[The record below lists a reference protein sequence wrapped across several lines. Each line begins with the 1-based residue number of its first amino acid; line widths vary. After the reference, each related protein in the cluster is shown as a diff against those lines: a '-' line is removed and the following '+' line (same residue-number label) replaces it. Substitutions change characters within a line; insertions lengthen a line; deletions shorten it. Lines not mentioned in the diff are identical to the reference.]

1 MATNGPNGNI
11 PNGNIN
17 FNSNPSVQPGIFGY
31 AQGQSTRREF
41 TNDFW
46 KEGGYLSESIKELE
60 EMKRQYKEMSKEVS
74 NLSKSEQKTFKDR
87 KQALNQ
93 QLALL
98 KTIRENQET
107 SDTEAIEAINS
118 SNKLRLK
125 GQQDLIKLLNS
136 IIENQD
142 KADQQH
148 LDNLDAAVEKYNQI
162 KQTTD
167 ETGQK
172 LKQTTSILNKA
183 SDSWSESLSKTLNT
197 AGDKLSDIINM
208 FNIQSL
214 ANNAAEQNARS
225 KAAIMGNVSRQ
236 FGFSSNAQFESF
248 KNSLNDTIKDMNKEM
263 GNLFNA
269 EDMQQYMA
277 NLSAYGVTDTKM
289 AEQQMKS
296 SILATKYLGVSTETQ
311 TMIFKYMKQTNNNE
325 ALEEHNQRIVGLLKS
340 QLGVSKE
347 QLDVLSQQNYTAA
360 EALTALGKDQ
370 DTIDRYLDE
379 SGAVTGA
386 LSSINESYGT
396 AMGQLFTNIVTS
408 SYDEVLAK
416 YGTVFGNQT
425 SDIYTALTNG
435 EVYDAFK
442 MMLSSKQLQTTL
454 GLGSNLSEDDRTKT
468 QSIVQ
473 RELGIA
479 DIGGLSNMAQYFS
492 ENGFEGFDEKFADA
506 LESIQT
512 TTNKDVENY
521 VEQTQE
527 ATFLESI
534 WNWISTNLNGIP
546 WKWTMNLA
554 NLAFTAYLASGA
566 VNLAGKI
573 GDFLGKGNATSG
585 FWGGLNKFLGKGS
598 ALASSSSQIEGQLSM
613 FTQGKGTAGLG
624 LSKLAGVA
632 GGTAAVVGLTA
643 ATVALIGSAV
653 DEAINKSDAGNI
665 SAAESQLQGTGLEG
679 NNSAINIS
687 GQAMTDDKENN
698 NGWTRFS
705 TGYHQF
711 TTGIGSF
718 FKKTFQNDLAGLNA
732 NEYKLFRDAL
742 RANGGGTDYE
752 TIKSAL
758 LAWRLLLDSAGRL
771 TDLGTNETTE
781 DLKALINSGEYGT
794 QATLNNYARY
804 ISNEMNK
811 APYKTKN
818 ERQTTIDWDKYAK
831 NGIPWVP
838 RDNYLINAHK
848 GEMLLTADEAK
859 AYRNMLMPKNAGDVR
874 EGFYSVDDGRRGG
887 NYPYPITSAW
897 NEARDGG
904 RHHTGVDFGMSQGTP
919 IGASIPGKVAS
930 ASYNGGYGN
939 LVVVQAGDGK
949 RILYAHQSKM
959 AVKAGQQINAGTLIG
974 YVGSTGN
981 STGPHLHFEVRRTA
995 DYGTDID
1002 PLPYVTNSLF
1012 NVGDSSGAVLSSST
1026 DNFNDAQES
1035 DGSVQVRTR
1044 RFVPK
1049 AFTGNMGGDDGPG
1062 RIVNSVDGGF
1072 NKLISY
1078 LDSIRDEQVKQR
1090 ALLNAFSKS
1099 RIPESTF

>member
-1 MATNGPNGNI
+1 MATNGPNGNT

-17 FNSNPSVQPGIFGY
+17 YNSNPSVQPGIFGY

-87 KQALNQ
+87 RQALNQ

-98 KTIRENQET
+98 KTIRENQEA

-136 IIENQD
+136 VIENQD

-167 ETGQK
+167 ETSQK
-172 LKQTTSILNKA
+172 LKQTTNILNKA
-183 SDSWSESLSKTLNT
+183 SDSWSDSLSKTLNT

-208 FNIQSL
+208 FNIQSM

-225 KAAIMGNVSRQ
+225 KLSIMGDVSRQ
-236 FGFSSNAQFESF
+236 FGFTSNAQFESF

-269 EDMQQYMA
+269 EDMQQYMS

-347 QLDVLSQQNYTAA
+347 QLDALSQQNYTAV

-370 DTIDRYLDE
+370 ETIDRYLDE

-396 AMGQLFTNIVTS
+396 AMAQLFTNIVTTPF
-408 SYDEVLAK
+408 DEVMAK
-416 YGTVFGNQT
+416 YGTVFGTQT
-425 SDIYTALTNG
+425 RDIYNALTSG

-442 MMLSSKQLQTTL
+442 MMLSSGQLQNTL
-454 GLGSNLSEDDRTKT
+454 GLGSNLSEDERTEI

-473 RELGIA
+473 RELGIT
-479 DIGGLSNMAQYFS
+479 DIGGLSNIAQYFS
-492 ENGFEGFDEKFADA
+492 ENGFENFDKKFADA
-506 LESIQT
+506 LENIQT
-512 TTNKDVENY
+512 TTNADVENY

-534 WNWISTNLNGIP
+534 WNWISTQLNGIN
-546 WKWTMNLA
+546 WKYTMNLA

-566 VNLAGKI
+566 V
-573 GDFLGKGNATSG
+573 
-585 FWGGLNKFLGKGS
+585 
-598 ALASSSSQIEGQLSM
+598 
-613 FTQGKGTAGLG
+613 
-624 LSKLAGVA
+624 
-632 GGTAAVVGLTA
+632 
-643 ATVALIGSAV
+643 
-653 DEAINKSDAGNI
+653 
-665 SAAESQLQGTGLEG
+665 
-679 NNSAINIS
+679 
-687 GQAMTDDKENN
+687 
-698 NGWTRFS
+698 
-705 TGYHQF
+705 
-711 TTGIGSF
+711 
-718 FKKTFQNDLAGLNA
+718 
-732 NEYKLFRDAL
+732 KLFGSVSKFIGGF
-742 RANGGGTDYE
+742 ANGGGLKGGLQALLGGASGSGGSVVGGAMSSFLAGGIAVGLTTAAVSAISSAMTDARHQNSSFYE
-752 TIKSAL
+752 DEWANTLADSENATDKAMSSNKAFTSAL
-758 LAWRLLLDSAGRL
+758 GQAEANKEGNWFSRDMDNLGTGLSLLWSKMTGANYVEKNKKFWDWLAANAINKNASTGEFTAYAMAYQFLLDEVGSLASWEGAS
-771 TDLGTNETTE
+771 TD
-781 DLKALINSGEYGT
+781 DLKQYVKLGLVEQYRIQDYINDLVKEGWTPSDRYGNN
-794 QATLNNYARY
+794 ATGN
-804 ISNEMNK
+804 
-811 APYKTKN
+811 
-818 ERQTTIDWDKYAK
+818 IDWSRYAK
-831 NGIPWVP
+831 NGIDWVP

-848 GEMLLTADEAK
+848 GEMLLTAEEAK
-859 AYRNMLMPKNAGDVR
+859 AYRSMLMPKNAGEAR

-887 NYPYPITSAW
+887 NYPYPITSAYG
-897 NEARDGG
+897 EARDGG
-904 RHHTGVDFGMSQGTP
+904 RTHTGVDFGISQGTP
-919 IGASIPGKVAS
+919 IGASAPGKVTFAAYDS
-930 ASYNGGYGN
+930 SGYGN
-939 LVVVQAGDGK
+939 LVEILGNNGK
-949 RILYAHQSKM
+949 YMLYAHQSKL
-959 AVKAGQQINAGTLIG
+959 AVKSGQQVNAGSLIG
-974 YVGSTGN
+974 YVGNTGH
-981 STGPHLHFEVRRTA
+981 STGPHLHFEVRKSA
-995 DYGTDID
+995 NYGTDID

-1012 NVGDSSGAVLSSST
+1012 TIGDSSGAVLSSST
-1026 DNFNDAQES
+1026 DNFNEAKEG
-1035 DGSVQVRTR
+1035 DGTVQVRTR

-1049 AFTGNMGGDDGPG
+1049 AFTGNMGGNDGST

>member
-1 MATNGPNGNI
+1 MATNGPNGNT

-87 KQALNQ
+87 RQALNQ

-360 EALTALGKDQ
+360 EALTALGKDK

-473 RELGIA
+473 RELGIT

-492 ENGFEGFDEKFADA
+492 ENGFENFDEKFADA
-506 LESIQT
+506 LEKIQT

-534 WNWISTNLNGIP
+534 WNWISTTLNGIP

-554 NLAFTAYLASGA
+554 NAAFTAYLASGA
-566 VNLAGKI
+566 VNLVGK
-573 GDFLGKGNATSG
+573 LGSL
-585 FWGGLNKFLGKGS
+585 FGKGS
-598 ALASSSSQIEGQLSM
+598 SISKSLDSIDGQLSL
-613 FTQGKGTAGLG
+613 FDSGKGIAGSA
-624 LSKLAGVA
+624 LSKLAGGAV
-632 GGTAAVVGLTA
+632 VVGLTA
-643 ATVALIGSAV
+643 AAIAGLTDAIVQGNI
-653 DEAINKSDAGNI
+653 DAINNGSESAKMELEQQGNTLASNESYTQAYSAGNVASDGGFFSRAGSFLGYTFGNQI
-665 SAAESQLQGTGLEG
+665 ANSFTQVFNSDTTDKLKSAFDTWYQLQKVIETDPTRLADRMMSFASIADMIGRI
-679 NNSAINIS
+679 NSMQEYGIS
-687 GQAMTDDKENN
+687 SDDVKSWIAQKFKEDPSYL
-698 NGWTRFS
+698 GEL
-705 TGYHQF
+705 F
-711 TTGIGSF
+711 TYWMNSG
-718 FKKTFQNDLAGLNA
+718 DLAWLSSAEKDKINMNAYDEYVYKALNSTDTNGYNKNGLDWVPKDN
-732 NEYKLFRDAL
+732 YK
-742 RANGGGTDYE
+742 
-752 TIKSAL
+752 AL
-758 LAWRLLLDSAGRL
+758 L
-771 TDLGTNETTE
+771 
-781 DLKALINSGEYGT
+781 
-794 QATLNNYARY
+794 
-804 ISNEMNK
+804 
-811 APYKTKN
+811 
-818 ERQTTIDWDKYAK
+818 
-831 NGIPWVP
+831 
-838 RDNYLINAHK
+838 HK
-848 GEMLLTADEAK
+848 GEMVLTADEAK
-859 AYRNMLMPKNAGDVR
+859 AYRSMLMPKNAGDVR

-939 LVVVQAGDGK
+939 LVVVQANDGK

-959 AVKAGQQINAGTLIG
+959 AVKAGQQVNAGTLIG

>member
-87 KQALNQ
+87 RQALNQ

-98 KTIRENQET
+98 KTIRENQEA

-172 LKQTTSILNKA
+172 LKQTTNILNKA

-225 KAAIMGNVSRQ
+225 KAAIMGDVSRQ

-311 TMIFKYMKQTNNNE
+311 TMIFKYMKQTNNTE

-416 YGTVFGNQT
+416 YGTVFGSQT

-473 RELGIA
+473 RELGIK
-479 DIGGLSNMAQYFS
+479 DIGGLSNIAQYFS
-492 ENGFEGFDEKFADA
+492 ENGFENFDEKFADA
-506 LESIQT
+506 LERIQT

-521 VEQTQE
+521 VEKTQE

-554 NLAFTAYLASGA
+554 NAAFTAYLASGA
-566 VNLAGKI
+566 VNLAGK
-573 GDFLGKGNATSG
+573 LGSL
-585 FWGGLNKFLGKGS
+585 FGKGS
-598 ALASSSSQIEGQLSM
+598 TISKSLDSIDGQLSL
-613 FTQGKGTAGLG
+613 FDSGKGIAGSA
-624 LSKLAGVA
+624 LSKLAGGAV
-632 GGTAAVVGLTA
+632 VVGLTA
-643 ATVALIGSAV
+643 AAIAGLTDAIVQGNI
-653 DEAINKSDAGNI
+653 DAINNGSESAKMDLEQQGNALASNESYTQAYSAGNVASDGGFFSRAGSFLGYTFGNQI
-665 SAAESQLQGTGLEG
+665 ANSFTQVFNSDTTDKLKSAFDTWYQLQKVIETNPTRLADRMMSFASIADMIGRI
-679 NNSAINIS
+679 NSMQEYGIS
-687 GQAMTDDKENN
+687 SEDVKDWIAQKYKENPSYL
-698 NGWTRFS
+698 GEL
-705 TGYHQF
+705 F
-711 TTGIGSF
+711 TYWMNSG
-718 FKKTFQNDLAGLNA
+718 DLAWLSSAEKDKINMNAYAEYVSGALSSTDTNGYNKNGLDWVPKDN
-732 NEYKLFRDAL
+732 YR
-742 RANGGGTDYE
+742 
-752 TIKSAL
+752 AL
-758 LAWRLLLDSAGRL
+758 L
-771 TDLGTNETTE
+771 
-781 DLKALINSGEYGT
+781 
-794 QATLNNYARY
+794 
-804 ISNEMNK
+804 
-811 APYKTKN
+811 
-818 ERQTTIDWDKYAK
+818 
-831 NGIPWVP
+831 
-838 RDNYLINAHK
+838 HK
-848 GEMLLTADEAK
+848 GEMVLTAEEAK

-904 RHHTGVDFGMSQGTP
+904 RHHTGVDFGMSKGTP

-939 LVVVQAGDGK
+939 LVVVQANDGK

>member
-31 AQGQSTRREF
+31 AQGQSTRRVF

-87 KQALNQ
+87 RQALNQ

-98 KTIRENQET
+98 KTIRENQEA

-172 LKQTTSILNKA
+172 LKQTTNILNKA

-225 KAAIMGNVSRQ
+225 KAAIMGDVSRQ

-311 TMIFKYMKQTNNNE
+311 TMIFKYMKQTNNTE

-416 YGTVFGNQT
+416 YGTVFGSQT

-473 RELGIA
+473 RELGIK
-479 DIGGLSNMAQYFS
+479 DIGGLSNIAQYFS
-492 ENGFEGFDEKFADA
+492 ENGFENFDEKFADA
-506 LESIQT
+506 LERIQT

-521 VEQTQE
+521 VEKTQE

-554 NLAFTAYLASGA
+554 NAAFTAYLASGA
-566 VNLAGKI
+566 VNLAGK
-573 GDFLGKGNATSG
+573 LGSL
-585 FWGGLNKFLGKGS
+585 FGKGS
-598 ALASSSSQIEGQLSM
+598 TISKSLDSIDGQLSL
-613 FTQGKGTAGLG
+613 FDSGKGIAGSA
-624 LSKLAGVA
+624 LSKLAGGAV
-632 GGTAAVVGLTA
+632 VVGLTA
-643 ATVALIGSAV
+643 AAIAGLTDAIVQGNI
-653 DEAINKSDAGNI
+653 DAINNGSESAKMDLEQQGNALASNESYTQAYSAGNVASDGGFFSRAGSFLGYTFGNQI
-665 SAAESQLQGTGLEG
+665 ANSFTQVFNSDTTDKLKSAFDTWYQLQKVIETNPTRLADRMMSFASIADMIGRI
-679 NNSAINIS
+679 NSMQEYGIS
-687 GQAMTDDKENN
+687 SEDVKDWIAQKYKENPSYL
-698 NGWTRFS
+698 GEL
-705 TGYHQF
+705 F
-711 TTGIGSF
+711 TYWMNSG
-718 FKKTFQNDLAGLNA
+718 DLAWLSSAEKDKINMNAYAEYVSGALSSTDTNGYNKNGLDWVPKDN
-732 NEYKLFRDAL
+732 YR
-742 RANGGGTDYE
+742 
-752 TIKSAL
+752 AL
-758 LAWRLLLDSAGRL
+758 L
-771 TDLGTNETTE
+771 
-781 DLKALINSGEYGT
+781 
-794 QATLNNYARY
+794 
-804 ISNEMNK
+804 
-811 APYKTKN
+811 
-818 ERQTTIDWDKYAK
+818 
-831 NGIPWVP
+831 
-838 RDNYLINAHK
+838 HK
-848 GEMLLTADEAK
+848 GEMVLTAEEAK

-904 RHHTGVDFGMSQGTP
+904 RHHTGVDFGMSKGTP

-939 LVVVQAGDGK
+939 LVVVQANDGK

>member
-1 MATNGPNGNI
+1 MATNGPNGNTS
-11 PNGNIN
+11 NGNIEYTN
-17 FNSNPSVQPGIFGY
+17 NPQIQSGIFGY
-31 AQGQSTRREF
+31 AQGRSTRREF
-41 TNDFW
+41 NNDFW

-60 EMKRQYKEMSKEVS
+60 VMKQQYKDMSKEIDK
-74 NLSKSEQKTFKDR
+74 LSKSEQKVFRDR
-87 KQALNQ
+87 EQALHQ
-93 QLALL
+93 QLDMLEDMSSSRSA
-98 KTIRENQET
+98 
-107 SDTEAIEAINS
+107 SDTEAIEAIKT

-125 GQQDLIKLLNS
+125 GQQDLIKLINKM
-136 IIENQD
+136 IEDQGE
-142 KADQQH
+142 ADQEH
-148 LDNLDAAVEKYNQI
+148 LDMLYQAQENFKTI
-162 KQTTD
+162 KKLTD
-167 ETGQK
+167 ETNQK
-172 LKQTTSILNKA
+172 LSQTSTILNKT

-225 KAAIMGNVSRQ
+225 KAAIMGDVSRQ

-269 EDMQQYMA
+269 EDMQRYMA

-296 SILATKYLGVSTETQ
+296 SIIATKYLGVSTETQ
-311 TMIFKYMKQTNNNE
+311 SMIFKYMKQTNNNE

-347 QLDVLSQQNYTAA
+347 QLDALSQQNYTAV

-454 GLGSNLSEDDRTKT
+454 GLGSNLSEDDRTKI
-468 QSIVQ
+468 QSVVQ

-492 ENGFEGFDEKFADA
+492 ENGFEDFDEKFADA

-527 ATFLESI
+527 ATFLENI
-534 WNWISTNLNGIP
+534 WNWISTTLNGIP

-554 NLAFTAYLASGA
+554 NAAFTAYLASGA
-566 VNLAGKI
+566 VNLAGK
-573 GDFLGKGNATSG
+573 LGSL
-585 FWGGLNKFLGKGS
+585 FGKGS
-598 ALASSSSQIEGQLSM
+598 AISKSLDSIDGQLSL
-613 FTQGKGTAGLG
+613 FDSGKGVAGSA
-624 LSKLAGVA
+624 LSKLAGGAV
-632 GGTAAVVGLTA
+632 VVGLTA
-643 ATVALIGSAV
+643 AAIAGLTDAIVQGNI
-653 DEAINKSDAGNI
+653 DAINNGSEAARMELEKQGNSLASNDSYTQAYSAGNVASDGGFFSRAGSFLGYTFGNQI
-665 SAAESQLQGTGLEG
+665 ANSFTQVFNSDTTDKLKSAFDTWYQLQKVVETDPTRLADRMMSFASIADMIGRI
-679 NNSAINIS
+679 NSMQEYGIS
-687 GQAMTDDKENN
+687 SDDVKSWIAQKFKEDPSYL
-698 NGWTRFS
+698 GEL
-705 TGYHQF
+705 F
-711 TTGIGSF
+711 TYWMNSG
-718 FKKTFQNDLAGLNA
+718 DLAWLSSAEKNKINVNAYGEYVYKALNSTDTNGYNKNGLDWVPKDN
-732 NEYKLFRDAL
+732 YR
-742 RANGGGTDYE
+742 
-752 TIKSAL
+752 AL
-758 LAWRLLLDSAGRL
+758 L
-771 TDLGTNETTE
+771 
-781 DLKALINSGEYGT
+781 
-794 QATLNNYARY
+794 
-804 ISNEMNK
+804 
-811 APYKTKN
+811 
-818 ERQTTIDWDKYAK
+818 
-831 NGIPWVP
+831 
-838 RDNYLINAHK
+838 HK
-848 GEMLLTADEAK
+848 GEMVLTADEAK
-859 AYRNMLMPKNAGDVR
+859 AYRSMLMPKNAGEAR

-887 NYPYPITSAW
+887 NYPYPITSAYG
-897 NEARDGG
+897 EARDGG
-904 RHHTGVDFGMSQGTP
+904 RTHTGVDFGISQGTP
-919 IGASIPGKVAS
+919 IGASTGGKVVFA
-930 ASYNGGYGN
+930 AYDNGGYGN
-939 LVVVQAGDGK
+939 LVKILGDNGK
-949 RILYAHQSKM
+949 YMLYAHQSSV
-959 AVKAGQQINAGTLIG
+959 AVKSGQRVNAGSLIG
-974 YVGSTGN
+974 YVGNTGH
-981 STGPHLHFEVRRTA
+981 STGPHLHFEVRKSA
-995 DYGTDID
+995 NYGTDID

-1012 NVGDSSGAVLSSST
+1012 TIGDSSGAVLSSST
-1026 DNFNDAQES
+1026 DNFNEAKEG
-1035 DGSVQVRTR
+1035 DGTVQVRTR

-1062 RIVNSVDGGF
+1062 RIINSVDGGF

>member
-1 MATNGPNGNI
+1 MATNGPNGNT

-172 LKQTTSILNKA
+172 LKQTTNILNKA

-225 KAAIMGNVSRQ
+225 KLSIMGDVSRQ

-296 SILATKYLGVSTETQ
+296 SIIATKYLGVSTETQ
-311 TMIFKYMKQTNNNE
+311 TEIFKYMKRTNNNE
-325 ALEEHNQRIVGLLKS
+325 VLNKQNQTIVGILKS
-340 QLGVSKE
+340 ELGVSKE
-347 QLDVLSQQNYTAA
+347 QLDALSQIAYGSTEDKAAIGMTSTAIDAQNTAMQAVGAVLSDMYGDTASKSIMQSMNDFLLNPGDSRWA
-360 EALTALGKDQ
+360 NIFGSQ
-370 DTIDRYLDE
+370 Y
-379 SGAVTGA
+379 
-386 LSSINESYGT
+386 SSIYNGLYSGETKEAQMKAITDFIKGISNSQLLTT
-396 AMGQLFTNIVTS
+396 ATGDGLDKAMKASQLNQISQLDSSVIASLSDFDTRASEYEDLLTTVIDNI
-408 SYDEVLAK
+408 
-416 YGTVFGNQT
+416 N
-425 SDIYTALTNG
+425 
-435 EVYDAFK
+435 
-442 MMLSSKQLQTTL
+442 
-454 GLGSNLSEDDRTKT
+454 
-468 QSIVQ
+468 
-473 RELGIA
+473 
-479 DIGGLSNMAQYFS
+479 
-492 ENGFEGFDEKFADA
+492 
-506 LESIQT
+506 T

-554 NLAFTAYLASGA
+554 NLAFGAYLASGA
-566 VNLAGKI
+566 V
-573 GDFLGKGNATSG
+573 
-585 FWGGLNKFLGKGS
+585 
-598 ALASSSSQIEGQLSM
+598 
-613 FTQGKGTAGLG
+613 
-624 LSKLAGVA
+624 KLF
-632 GGTAAVVGLTA
+632 
-643 ATVALIGSAV
+643 
-653 DEAINKSDAGNI
+653 GNI
-665 SAAESQLQGTGLEG
+665 S
-679 NNSAINIS
+679 
-687 GQAMTDDKENN
+687 K
-698 NGWTRFS
+698 F
-705 TGYHQF
+705 
-711 TTGIGSF
+711 IGGF
-718 FKKTFQNDLAGLNA
+718 
-732 NEYKLFRDAL
+732 
-742 RANGGGTDYE
+742 ANGGGLKGGLQALLGGASGAGGSVVGGAMSSFLAGGIAVGLTTAAVSAISSAMTDARHQNSSFYE
-752 TIKSAL
+752 DEWANTLADSENATDKAMSTNKAFTSAL
-758 LAWRLLLDSAGRL
+758 GQAEANKEGNWFSRDMDNLGTGLSLMWSKMTGANYVEKNKKFWDWLAASSISKKASTSEFTAYAMAYQFLLDEVGSLASWEGA
-771 TDLGTNETTE
+771 TQE
-781 DLKALINSGEYGT
+781 DLKQYVKTGLVDKFNIKSYINSLVEAGWTPSDRYGNN
-794 QATLNNYARY
+794 ATGNIN
-804 ISNEMNK
+804 
-811 APYKTKN
+811 
-818 ERQTTIDWDKYAK
+818 WDKYAM
-831 NGIPWVP
+831 NGVDWVP

-848 GEMLLTADEAK
+848 GEMLLTADEAR
-859 AYRNMLMPKNAGDVR
+859 AYRSMLMPKNAGDVR

-904 RHHTGVDFGMSQGTP
+904 RHHTGVDFGMSKGTP

-939 LVVVQAGDGK
+939 LVVVQANDGK
-949 RILYAHQSKM
+949 RILYAHQSRM
-959 AVKAGQQINAGTLIG
+959 AVKAGQQVNAGSLIG

-1026 DNFNDAQES
+1026 DNFNEAKEG

-1099 RIPESTF
+1099 NIPESTF

>member
-1 MATNGPNGNI
+1 MATNGPNGNT
-11 PNGNIN
+11 PNGNIE
-17 FNSNPSVQPGIFGY
+17 FNNKPEVQSGIFGY
-31 AQGQSTRREF
+31 NQGQNTKRQF

-46 KEGGYLSESIKELE
+46 KEGGYLSESINEL
-60 EMKRQYKEMSKEVS
+60 KEMVKQYEKMSEETKK
-74 NLSKSEQKTFKDR
+74 LSKSEQTAFKER
-87 KQALNQ
+87 RRALEQ
-93 QLALL
+93 QLSVL
-98 KTIRENQET
+98 KQISTLEEASST
-107 SDTEAIEAINS
+107 DAIEAINT
-118 SNKLRLK
+118 SNKLLVS
-125 GQQDLIKLLNS
+125 GQKNIVKVMQDIADLQGDTSQQYLDKL
-136 IIENQD
+136 D
-142 KADQQH
+142 KARD
-148 LDNLDAAVEKYNQI
+148 KYNQI
-162 KQTTD
+162 KRITN

-172 LKQTTSILNKA
+172 LKQTTDILNKA
-183 SDSWSESLSKTLNT
+183 SDSFSDSLSKTLNN
-197 AGDKLSDIINM
+197 AGDKLSSLVNM
-208 FNIQSL
+208 FNIQSI

-225 KAAIMGNVSRQ
+225 KLSIMGDVSRQ

-311 TMIFKYMKQTNNNE
+311 TEIFKYMKRTNNNE
-325 ALEEHNQRIVGLLKS
+325 VLNKQNQTIVGILKS
-340 QLGVSKE
+340 ELGVSKE
-347 QLDVLSQQNYTAA
+347 QLDALSQIAYGSTEDKAAIGMTSTAIDAQNTAMQAVGAVLSDMYGDTASKSIMQSMNDFLLNPGDSRWA
-360 EALTALGKDQ
+360 NIFGSQ
-370 DTIDRYLDE
+370 Y
-379 SGAVTGA
+379 
-386 LSSINESYGT
+386 SSIYNGLYSGETKEEQTKAITDFIKGISNSQLLTT
-396 AMGQLFTNIVTS
+396 ATGDGLDKAMKASQLNQISQLDSSVIASLSDFDTRASEYEDLLTTVIDNI
-408 SYDEVLAK
+408 
-416 YGTVFGNQT
+416 N
-425 SDIYTALTNG
+425 
-435 EVYDAFK
+435 
-442 MMLSSKQLQTTL
+442 
-454 GLGSNLSEDDRTKT
+454 
-468 QSIVQ
+468 
-473 RELGIA
+473 
-479 DIGGLSNMAQYFS
+479 
-492 ENGFEGFDEKFADA
+492 
-506 LESIQT
+506 T

-573 GDFLGKGNATSG
+573 GDFLGKGNATGG

-598 ALASSSSQIEGQLSM
+598 AVATNTASAANSTASAAASSSSLLS
-613 FTQGKGTAGLG
+613 GI
-624 LSKLAGVA
+624 VA
-632 GGTAAVVGLTA
+632 TGGGI
-643 ATVALIGSAV
+643 LIGTLAAKKIT
-653 DEAINKSDAGNI
+653 DAINDAQQKTYEKNVDVA
-665 SAAESQLQGTGLEG
+665 SSKLQGTGLEG
-679 NNSAINIS
+679 NSVAEAALGAS
-687 GQAMTDDKENN
+687 LTAGDENN
-698 NGWTRFS
+698 GFFNGWGAGISS
-705 TGYHQF
+705 TV
-711 TTGIGSF
+711 TGIGSSWDKIF
-718 FKKTFQNDLAGLNA
+718 GDVSKLNS
-732 NEYKLFRDAL
+732 NEYQLFLNKLIMSKGSSEDKLPYFYAWFLLADS
-742 RANGGGTDYE
+742 ANRLSDISNKIGEVSTDDLK
-752 TIKSAL
+752 TLIKS
-758 LAWRLLLDSAGRL
+758 
-771 TDLGTNETTE
+771 TDFNRGAVIAAAN
-781 DLKALINSGEYGT
+781 DIVNDW
-794 QATLNNYARY
+794 
-804 ISNEMNK
+804 NK
-811 APYKTKN
+811 GPYKTKN

-859 AYRNMLMPKNAGDVR
+859 AYRSMLMPKNAGDVR

-904 RHHTGVDFGMSQGTP
+904 RHHTGVDFGMSKGTP

-939 LVVVQAGDGK
+939 LVVVQANDGK
-949 RILYAHQSKM
+949 RILYAHQSRM
-959 AVKAGQQINAGTLIG
+959 AVKAGQQVNAGSLIG

-1026 DNFNDAQES
+1026 DNFNEAKEG

-1099 RIPESTF
+1099 NIPESTF